1 MSIYKR
7 PKPQPTVCEPNK
19 GGYEYIESNW
29 KYKYGKYKSYIKVSF
44 KFFQLI
50 LLIEIVILF
59 GLWIKWLIIEN

>member
-1 MSIYKR
+1 MNILKV
-7 PKPQPTVCEPNK
+7 TGNTNMEN
-19 GGYEYIESNW
+19 I
-29 KYKYGKYKSYIKVSF
+29 KSYIKVSF